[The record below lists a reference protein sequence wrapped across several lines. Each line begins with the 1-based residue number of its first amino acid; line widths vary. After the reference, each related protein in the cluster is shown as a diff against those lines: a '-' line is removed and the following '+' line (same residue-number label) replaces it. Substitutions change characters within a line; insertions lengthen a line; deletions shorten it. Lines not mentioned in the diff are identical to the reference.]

1 MSIHYLHLFLFFL
14 LRWILPILYQTF
26 LYFRID
32 ICDPRHYD
40 CTKVING
47 RRNMSNLI
55 AAVLFAVT
63 DHRFSNKCFQTNVP
77 EQMFEQEIFS
87 ESSEGV
93 KNEKHPHTKQ
103 KHAFFSNKSMLFLPE
118 SREILSQ
125 KSIFGN

>member
-1 MSIHYLHLFLFFL
+1 
-14 LRWILPILYQTF
+14 
-26 LYFRID
+26 
-32 ICDPRHYD
+32 
-40 CTKVING
+40 
-47 RRNMSNLI
+47 MSNLT

-103 KHAFFSNKSMLFLPE
+103 KACFFLEQKHAFSTRIQGNFIT
-118 SREILSQ
+118 EINFWKL
-125 KSIFGN
+125 KRV

>member
-1 MSIHYLHLFLFFL
+1 
-14 LRWILPILYQTF
+14 
-26 LYFRID
+26 
-32 ICDPRHYD
+32 
-40 CTKVING
+40 
-47 RRNMSNLI
+47 MSNLT

-93 KNEKHPHTKQ
+93 KNEKHPIQNK